1 MNLVVDAGNTHIK
14 AGLFEENELIYFL
27 ETFELDEILKYISNY
42 KIENTLL
49 CSVIT
54 ISDEWLTELK
64 KKSNLFILDYKL
76 PIPINNFYKTPD
88 TLGMDRLA
96 GVIGANFLFP
106 EMDSLVIDIGTCLK
120 FDLVDKNKNYSGGS
134 ISPGLHMR
142 FQSLHHFTSKL
153 PLLEPSLGKIHLI
166 GNTTQQAIQSGVI
179 NGMIAEIDGTINR
192 YKEKIPDIQLILCGG
207 NALFFETKINQTI
220 FAVPKLVL
228 IGLNSILQHNVSKT

>member
-1 MNLVVDAGNTHIK
+1 MNLVIDAGNTHIK
-14 AGLFEENELIYFL
+14 AGLFEGNDLVYFL
-27 ETFELDEILKYISNY
+27 ETFTLDEIFNFISNY

-49 CSVIT
+49 CSVI
-54 ISDEWLTELK
+54 IIPDEWMNVLK
-64 KKSNLFILDYKL
+64 KKSKLFILDYKL
-76 PIPINNFYKTPD
+76 PIPIINIYKTPE

-106 EMDSLVIDIGTCLK
+106 KMDCLVIDIGTCLK
-120 FDLVDKNKNYSGGS
+120 FDLIDKNKNYMGGS

-153 PLLEPSLGKIHLI
+153 PLLEPCLEKIDLI

-179 NGMIAEIDGTINR
+179 NGMINEINGTISS
-192 YKEKIPDIQLILCGG
+192 YKEKILDIRLILCGG
-207 NALFFETKINQTI
+207 DALFFETKINQTI

-228 IGLNSILQHNVSKT
+228 IGLNSILQHNVSKK